1 MNSPYVFKRC
11 CKCKKWY
18 VANTINF
25 YRSKNGKLRLSGSCK
40 ECSNKSSKE
49 WRERNKKTSKSK
61 IKNKPLTDK
70 ERRKLIRK
78 ILFKVTGLNY
88 EKNEE
93 CRLIKKEDK

>member
-1 MNSPYVFKRC
+1 MYSKDVANA
-11 CKCKKWY
+11 KKWY

-88 EKNEE
+88 EENEE